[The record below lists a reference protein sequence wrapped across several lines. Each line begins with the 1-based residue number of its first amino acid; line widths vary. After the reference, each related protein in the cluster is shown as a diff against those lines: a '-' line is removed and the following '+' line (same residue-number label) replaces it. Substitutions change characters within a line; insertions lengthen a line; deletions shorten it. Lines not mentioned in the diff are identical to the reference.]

1 MYFVEKV
8 QAQGERQR
16 KLPVPKKFWKHFP
29 LNSMVKI
36 TLLNKEIFIVDRVQK
51 QGKLQRRIPIPQKF
65 WKEFPVGAVVR
76 IECIKK

>member
-16 KLPVPKKFWKHFP
+16 KLPVPKKFWEHFP
-29 LNSMVKI
+29 LDSMVKI
-36 TLLNKEIFIVDRVQK
+36 TILETEIFIVDRVQH

-65 WKEFPVGAVVR
+65 WPEFPVGAIVKV
-76 IECIKK
+76 ECIKR